1 MRDKKRKHKVVH
13 NKILKK
19 GMSIMISNYSP
30 SRFCES
36 EFDWDSQIMGSDRFI
51 LLDEGYYWFRELS
64 LEKSVF
70 RNSENG
76 QACHVAKLRLEIENE
91 KGLVVLNHQIFL
103 NRYSGKKIRNFFDSI
118 GFAQEGSYTPPWDS
132 VVGQCGGCYLIQKK
146 LDFKT
151 INAVDRFVPTNN
163 IRKDVDNEEK

>member
-1 MRDKKRKHKVVH
+1 MRDKKRKQKVVH

-19 GMSIMISNYSP
+19 GMKKMISNYSP

-51 LLDEGYYWFRELS
+51 LLDEGYYWFRVLS

-91 KGLVVLNHQIFL
+91 KGYVVLNHQIFL
-103 NRYSGKKIRNFFDSI
+103 NRYSSKKIRNFFDSI
-118 GFAQEGSYTPPWDS
+118 GFAQKGSYTPPWDS